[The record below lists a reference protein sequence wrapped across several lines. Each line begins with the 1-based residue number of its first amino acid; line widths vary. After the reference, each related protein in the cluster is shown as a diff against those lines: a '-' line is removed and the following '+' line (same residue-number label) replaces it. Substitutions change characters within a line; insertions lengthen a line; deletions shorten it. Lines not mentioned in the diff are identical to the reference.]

1 MHNCGR
7 WAAAVAEGSGGTTM
21 VLMVLATV
29 RGTMTVIA
37 TTITKAMTG
46 VAAAMMMVKWTVMA
60 VKDFI
65 RIKAFFHFSAILTA

>member
-1 MHNCGR
+1 
-7 WAAAVAEGSGGTTM
+7 
-21 VLMVLATV
+21 MVLATV